1 LKRSARS
8 IGDEEFREEVDDRYR
23 AILGGRRRPEDVALR
38 QVTPVAVPPAEV
50 LAAVAKGAG
59 VAVAEL
65 GRRRR
70 ESPLKAAA
78 AWLLVRHSGLNQR
91 DIAPL
96 LGLRSGSSVSC
107 QLRRLAGWLR
117 ADKAVSNL
125 IARAERALAKAA

>member
-1 LKRSARS
+1 M
-8 IGDEEFREEVDDRYR
+8 
-23 AILGGRRRPEDVALR
+23 
-38 QVTPVAVPPAEV
+38 TPGAVPPADV

-65 GRRRR
+65 SRRRR

-96 LGLRSGSSVSC
+96 LGLRSGSSVSG

-117 ADKAVSNL
+117 TNKAVSNL
-125 IARAERALAKAA
+125 IARAERSLAKTT